1 MNNNLMIELN
11 SLQMQEI
18 NGGGPISYWVGFLVE
33 SVEMAAESTWDFIT
47 APTPG
52 NDTLM
57 NCI

>member
-1 MNNNLMIELN
+1 MIELN
-11 SLQMQEI
+11 ALQMQEI